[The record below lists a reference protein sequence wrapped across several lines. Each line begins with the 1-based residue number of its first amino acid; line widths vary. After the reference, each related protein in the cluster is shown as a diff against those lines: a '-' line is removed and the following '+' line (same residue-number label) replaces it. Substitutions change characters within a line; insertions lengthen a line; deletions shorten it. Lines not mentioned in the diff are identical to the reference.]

1 MKLVFKVGILAV
13 FIKSD
18 DTKTGL
24 SWFQI
29 IWGDEPGENFYLGG
43 PSRCGLHEIHVFP
56 SYTGFGSV
64 AYIHLKLII
73 QINS

>member
-24 SWFQI
+24 NWFQI
-29 IWGDEPGENFYLGG
+29 ILGDELGENFYLGG
-43 PSRCGLHEIHVFP
+43 PSRCGLHEICIF
-56 SYTGFGSV
+56 SSNTGLDLLHI
-64 AYIHLKLII
+64 YI
-73 QINS
+73 